1 MTPAP
6 ARMGVE
12 ARAASDYAPG
22 MAIDLRCF
30 TYIDILQ
37 SQTASFLG
45 TIARG
50 YLPLEGQ
57 ASLFIEV
64 APGMDI
70 NLVTDI
76 ALKRTSCTTGMQVV
90 EREFGVLELH
100 HFDQGQ
106 VRAAGEEVLRALEL
120 SEQDRLKPRV
130 VSAQIIN
137 GIDGHQ
143 AQIVNRMRHGNFL
156 NQGDTL
162 YVLEVH
168 PAGYA
173 LIATNEAEKA
183 ANINVLEILSFGA
196 FGRVYLGGSEEE
208 INQAA
213 AAAVAALA
221 AIDGRENPGAGA
233 ASY

>member
-1 MTPAP
+1 
-6 ARMGVE
+6 
-12 ARAASDYAPG
+12 

-37 SQTASFLG
+37 AQTAAFIG
-45 TIARG
+45 TISRG
-50 YLPLEGQ
+50 YHPLKGQ

-70 NLVTDI
+70 NIVTDI
-76 ALKRTSCTTGMQVV
+76 ALKQTACTTGMQIV

-106 VRAAGEEVLRALEL
+106 VRAAGDAILKALDINEK
-120 SEQDRLKPRV
+120 DRMRPRI
-130 VSAQIIN
+130 VSAQTIT
-137 GIDGHQ
+137 GVEGYHSQ
-143 AQIVNRMRHGNFL
+143 MVNRMRHGNFL
-156 NQGDTL
+156 DQGATL

-173 LIATNEAEKA
+173 MIATNEAEKA
-183 ANINVLEILSFGA
+183 ANIDVLEFISYGA

-208 INQAA
+208 IKSAA
-213 AAAVAALA
+213 EAAVAVLGT
-221 AIDGRENPGAGA
+221 IDGRDNPGPPPV
-233 ASY
+233 SY

>member
-1 MTPAP
+1 
-6 ARMGVE
+6 
-12 ARAASDYAPG
+12 
-22 MAIDLRCF
+22 MAIDLRTF
-30 TYIDILQ
+30 SYIDILQ

-45 TIARG
+45 TVARG

-57 ASLFIEV
+57 AALFIEV

-70 NLVTDI
+70 NVVTDI

-120 SEQDRLKPRV
+120 NEQDRLKPRV

-137 GIDGHQ
+137 GVDGHQ

-156 NQGDTL
+156 DQGQTL

-183 ANINVLEILSFGA
+183 ANINVLEVLTFGA

-213 AAAVAALA
+213 AAATAALE
-221 AIDGRENPGAGA
+221 AIDGRENPGPGA
-233 ASY
+233 VFY

>member
-1 MTPAP
+1 M
-6 ARMGVE
+6 
-12 ARAASDYAPG
+12 AASN
-22 MAIDLRCF
+22 IELRCF

-37 SQTASFLG
+37 PQTASFLG
-45 TIARG
+45 TVSRG

-106 VRAAGEEVLRALEL
+106 VRAAGEEVLQALNL
-120 SEQDRLKPRV
+120 KTTDRLRPRV
-130 VSAQIIN
+130 VSAQIIT
-137 GIDGHQ
+137 GIDGQQ
-143 AQIVNRMRHGNFL
+143 AQMVNRMRHGNFIAQ
-156 NQGDTL
+156 NDTL

-173 LIATNEAEKA
+173 LLATNEAEKA
-183 ANINVLEILSFGA
+183 ANINVLEFAAFGA
-196 FGRVYLGGSEEE
+196 FGRIYLGGSEEE

-213 AAAVAALA
+213 AAAVAAIQ
-221 AIDGRENPGAGA
+221 AIDGRENPGPGPVF
-233 ASY
+233 Y

>member
-1 MTPAP
+1 
-6 ARMGVE
+6 
-12 ARAASDYAPG
+12 

-37 SQTASFLG
+37 PQTASFLG
-45 TIARG
+45 TVARG

-57 ASLFIEV
+57 AALFIEV

-70 NLVTDI
+70 NVVTDI

-106 VRAAGEEVLRALEL
+106 VRAAGEEVLRALDLQEN
-120 SEQDRLKPRV
+120 DRLKPRV

-156 NQGDTL
+156 DQGDTL

-183 ANINVLEILSFGA
+183 ANINVLEVLSFGA

-213 AAAVAALA
+213 AAAVAALNE
-221 AIDGRENPGAGA
+221 IGGRENPGPGPVF
-233 ASY
+233 Y